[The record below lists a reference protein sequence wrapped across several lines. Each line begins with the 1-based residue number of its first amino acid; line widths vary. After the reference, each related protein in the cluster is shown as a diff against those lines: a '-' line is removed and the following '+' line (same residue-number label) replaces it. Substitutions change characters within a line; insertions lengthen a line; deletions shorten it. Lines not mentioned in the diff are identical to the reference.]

1 MIELGLI
8 GGFRLAGAHGDDCA
22 PRSQKASCILA
33 YLALSKKPIARRDVL
48 TSLLWSESDEE
59 RGRASLRQAL
69 RELRAVS
76 GAQPKAFLHTSRN
89 IVELDQAAFHT
100 DLSCIQQAIQRRDI
114 VAFHALMS
122 HPEPELLA
130 GMDYID
136 PLFDS
141 WLRVERERVVSGIAR
156 SALDVL
162 EEGGLSLNE
171 QRKLADVVLS
181 IDPFAEAAVQ
191 VQMETLAARGRA
203 NDAVVLFESYRK
215 RLRDEYEIDE
225 SGQLR
230 ALARKIRQQPG
241 QSEPKSIAAGFAE
254 QAEINP
260 APVWPVEYVS
270 GKKKKTA
277 DPPSIAIMPHKSQSD
292 GSGSEFMSEAF
303 ANDLVSTLSRF
314 SEWMVVNPNFR
325 SGLPGESRLA
335 NLQNQLHQGGI
346 EYLLE
351 CELKMQG
358 ESKFQVS
365 VHLYDCNLTNL
376 EFSQEYMVETHERL
390 ALLNE
395 VSCRVASCVQ
405 NAVATSRLHKIR
417 MRSDDQRAAYDFWLE
432 GQHLLTQWSQ
442 SSETDKIVLFEKAL
456 ALDPEFASAYSGLA
470 AVLNS
475 QWFVLP
481 GKPPEKETMERAFAY
496 ARRAVELDPLDSRNH
511 VNLGWS
517 HLLAR
522 RFECAELYFTNAVN
536 LNSANPNVAI
546 AAALANSFCGNHV
559 QAQILC
565 SRAFDLNP
573 GPPQWYFAYKATI
586 AFLDGDF
593 EACVKAVTQSSNV
606 FPDIHGWSAAANYR
620 LGRISLALDDLD
632 RFYASLASD
641 WAGERSPG
649 KRQMR
654 DWFVQVFPIRNSQ
667 QRQVLAS
674 SIEALAS
681 GKQME
686 RLPSGAPALSSRQ
699 SKKTG
704 LPPAGHH

>member
-8 GGFRLAGAHGDDCA
+8 GGFRLAGAQGDDCA

-76 GAQPKAFLHTSRN
+76 GAQPKAFLQTSRN
-89 IVELDQAAFHT
+89 IVELDQDAFHT
-100 DLSCIQQAIQRRDI
+100 DLSCIQQALQRRDI

-122 HPEPELLA
+122 HPEPDLLA

-162 EEGGLSLNE
+162 EDVGLSLDE

-191 VQMETLAARGRA
+191 VQMEALAARGRA
-203 NDAVVLFESYRK
+203 NDAVALFESYRK
-215 RLRDEYEIDE
+215 RLRDEYQIDE
-225 SGQLR
+225 SGELR

-241 QSEPKSIAAGFAE
+241 QSEPKLIAAGFAE
-254 QAEINP
+254 HAENKP

-270 GKKKKTA
+270 DKKKKTA
-277 DPPSIAIMPHKSQSD
+277 DPPSIAIMPYKSPSD

-314 SEWMVVNPNFR
+314 SEWMVVNPNLR
-325 SGLPGESRLA
+325 SGPLGNSKLA
-335 NLQNQLHQGGI
+335 DLQKQLHRGGI

-351 CELKMQG
+351 CELKTRG
-358 ESKFQVS
+358 ESKLHVN
-365 VHLYDCNLTNL
+365 VRLYDCILEKL
-376 EFSQEYMVETHERL
+376 EFSQEYMVETYERL

-395 VSCRVASCVQ
+395 ISCKVASSVQ
-405 NAVATSRLHKIR
+405 IAVATSRLHKIR
-417 MRSDDQRAAYDFWLE
+417 MGSNNQRAAYDFWLE
-432 GQHLLTQWSQ
+432 GQHLLTQWNQ
-442 SSETDKIVLFEKAL
+442 STETEKIVLFEKAL

-481 GKPPEKETMERAFAY
+481 GKPPEEKTMERAFTY

-517 HLLAR
+517 HLLAH

-536 LNSANPNVAI
+536 LNPANPNVAI
-546 AAALANSFCGNHV
+546 AAALAYAFCGNYL
-559 QAQILC
+559 QAKVLC
-565 SRAFDLNP
+565 VRAFDLNP
-573 GPPQWYFAYKATI
+573 GPPEWYFAYKATI
-586 AFLDGDF
+586 AFLNGDF
-593 EACVKAVTQSSNV
+593 DVCVEAVTQSRNV

-620 LGRISLALDDLD
+620 LGRISLALDDLEH
-632 RFYASLASD
+632 FHASLSSE
-641 WAGERSPG
+641 WAGERSPS
-649 KRQMR
+649 KKQIR
-654 DWFVQVFPIRNSQ
+654 DWFVSVFPIRDLQ
-667 QRQVLAS
+667 QLQVLRT

-681 GKQME
+681 GEEME
-686 RLPSGAPALSSRQ
+686 RLQSSAP
-699 SKKTG
+699 
-704 LPPAGHH
+704 